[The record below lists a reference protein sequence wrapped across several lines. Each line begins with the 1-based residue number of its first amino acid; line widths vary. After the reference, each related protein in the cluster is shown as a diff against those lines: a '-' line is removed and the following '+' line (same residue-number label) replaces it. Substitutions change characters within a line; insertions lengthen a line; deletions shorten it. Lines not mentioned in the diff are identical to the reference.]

1 MKMQRMLKGILAG
14 TLLML
19 GAATAQAQEVAQ
31 AQAKQPT
38 VSPAEFRE
46 RMIEWAIVSEQAY
59 KPGEDLAVKIASLSD
74 EQIANW
80 LALIENPEAFLTSV
94 ERVTGRQQEQA
105 AKQFQDQQ
113 ESVLSKQDEVGPIM
127 LGPAPPLT
135 TPFPPDYPPGSG
147 AYKDTV
153 IDAISF
159 YGIGGASATNRC
171 DASDWGDFIGVWWP
185 LNTAFDAL
193 DGACVVAGCDP
204 TGISCFVACGILETA
219 KVALKVAAVPL
230 EACDVHQGAIDGAEL
245 EAAYE
250 NTLGMLGDV
259 AHVHSDLGSHDANID
274 ADLAAHDANIDG
286 DLAAHDAHINADL
299 EAHDAHIDADL
310 AAHDANLAAHD
321 AHINADLEAHDAH
334 INADLEQHDADIK
347 ALLDGVQETLDE
359 KIELRRVHMQVLQV
373 QNRQR
378 YLVSTKEAGIAVS
391 VDFLSIEVFNDKT
404 SAFQTIPTATVD
416 ELEPG
421 LYDVRFNL
429 GPKSPDKI
437 FRIRVRHDEMYD
449 HFGEIMFNRIFED
462 GDN

>member
-159 YGIGGASATNRC
+159 YG
-171 DASDWGDFIGVWWP
+171 
-185 LNTAFDAL
+185 DAL